1 MPIDRY
7 NHAAYVKLTVNSVL
21 GRTLADP
28 ISRSWRRCIEQYELD
43 PEHEPNVAIVE
54 TRDLQARQ
62 SQLLDVLTISKPE
75 LTNLYEQIAG
85 SGFAICIAC
94 PDGVLLEHIADA
106 EVSADFEK
114 LGMCTGGVWN
124 ERTQGTNAIG
134 TCLIDKDPLLVH
146 ERDHFLPRNIS
157 FTSAAA
163 PIFDHQGEILAV
175 LNASGRSEVAQR
187 HTLALV
193 NTGARTIEN
202 RLFLHSFK
210 QATIIRFD
218 TRAEFIG
225 AVREG
230 AIAISQDGTVVGANR
245 NALSQLG
252 YGCHRDLVG
261 KDISDVFDTSHDRL
275 IDSSTKAPGAISS
288 LYSKGGKNRYLAS
301 IRLPE
306 VLTATSSSSPRKK
319 RKDVSWRSDSI
330 TCEILLD
337 ELALGDPRMAMNVRY
352 VRNLR
357 DRDIPILISGET
369 GTGKE
374 VMARAIH
381 SSRDG
386 DRRPFVAVNCAA
398 IPEALIESELF
409 GYSPGAFTGASREG
423 QKGKILQA
431 NNGTLF
437 LDEIGD
443 MPLPLQAR
451 LLRVLEQREV
461 QPLGSAAATKL
472 DIVLIS
478 ATNLNLTELVAAG
491 RFRADLYYRLQG
503 LMLSLPPL
511 RERRDKASVI
521 RRMVD
526 LEGQRHL
533 ALSDSADRSV
543 SIDEHALQILER
555 YHWPGNIRQL
565 RTVIRVALAI
575 CSGSTIRVQDL
586 PDEVTKGSV
595 ADTDRVP
602 ARVPETTSSD
612 HSRNENHV
620 NDEVMLPQVFG
631 DAEEERAAL
640 VQQLEEHRWNIAN
653 VARHLHVSRLTVYR
667 RMKRFNISK

>member
-1 MPIDRY
+1 
-7 NHAAYVKLTVNSVL
+7 
-21 GRTLADP
+21 
-28 ISRSWRRCIEQYELD
+28 
-43 PEHEPNVAIVE
+43 
-54 TRDLQARQ
+54 
-62 SQLLDVLTISKPE
+62 
-75 LTNLYEQIAG
+75 
-85 SGFAICIAC
+85 
-94 PDGVLLEHIADA
+94 
-106 EVSADFEK
+106 
-114 LGMCTGGVWN
+114 
-124 ERTQGTNAIG
+124 
-134 TCLIDKDPLLVH
+134 
-146 ERDHFLPRNIS
+146 
-157 FTSAAA
+157 
-163 PIFDHQGEILAV
+163 
-175 LNASGRSEVAQR
+175 
-187 HTLALV
+187 
-193 NTGARTIEN
+193 
-202 RLFLHSFK
+202 
-210 QATIIRFD
+210 
-218 TRAEFIG
+218 
-225 AVREG
+225 
-230 AIAISQDGTVVGANR
+230 
-245 NALSQLG
+245 
-252 YGCHRDLVG
+252 
-261 KDISDVFDTSHDRL
+261 
-275 IDSSTKAPGAISS
+275 
-288 LYSKGGKNRYLAS
+288 
-301 IRLPE
+301 
-306 VLTATSSSSPRKK
+306 
-319 RKDVSWRSDSI
+319 
-330 TCEILLD
+330 
-337 ELALGDPRMAMNVRY
+337 MNVRY

-443 MPLPLQAR
+443 MPVPLQAR

-511 RERRDKASVI
+511 RERRDKVSVI

-533 ALSDSADRSV
+533 ALCDSVDRSV
-543 SIDEHALQILER
+543 SIDEHALQMLER

-575 CSGSTIRVQDL
+575 CSPSTIRVQDL
-586 PDEVTKGSV
+586 PDEITKGAATVEPDRHSPRV
-595 ADTDRVP
+595 SESPSLGPPASETDP
-602 ARVPETTSSD
+602 DD
-612 HSRNENHV
+612 HAQLPHV
-620 NDEVMLPQVFG
+620 MG
-631 DAEEERAAL
+631 DEEERATL
-640 VQQLEEHRWNIAN
+640 VQQLEEHHWNIAN